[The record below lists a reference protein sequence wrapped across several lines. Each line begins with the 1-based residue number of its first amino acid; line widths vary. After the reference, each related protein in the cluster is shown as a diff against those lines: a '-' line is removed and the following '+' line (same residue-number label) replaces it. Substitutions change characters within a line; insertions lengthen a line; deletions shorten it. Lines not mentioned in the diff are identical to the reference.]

1 MSARPRSSP
10 SGSPEL
16 SPVPRAGWGPERAH
30 RRSPAG
36 QSPHRARS
44 PARLPSPMGTLGAT
58 RGRTGRPVR
67 GLCSRLAS
75 ALSNGA
81 RHWPVNL
88 TKTLVPQCPSR
99 RKKFFV
105 KNTHLLTVFHLSVQN
120 TKGPRNELSVRGCA
134 GAQAAAA
141 LPDAPTLGTS
151 PVRASAVPSHPE
163 GRGPE
168 AMPQAAACSSSHGN
182 VSASLG
188 TRDSCERITTGF
200 PAPSSRRHVLAQL

>member
-1 MSARPRSSP
+1 MHGRALPPAVLRSCPPSP
-10 SGSPEL
+10 G
-16 SPVPRAGWGPERAH
+16 
-30 RRSPAG
+30 PAG
-36 QSPHRARS
+36 AP
-44 PARLPSPMGTLGAT
+44 
-58 RGRTGRPVR
+58 RGRTGAPP
-67 GLCSRLAS
+67 LAS
-75 ALSNGA
+75 LPTEHGA
-81 RHWPVNL
+81 RRGCPAPWGR
-88 TKTLVPQCPSR
+88 LVPRGDAQAARSGVCVPGSR
-99 RKKFFV
+99 QRCRTEPDTGPLTSRKRWFHSVLRGGKTFFV

-120 TKGPRNELSVRGCA
+120 TKGPGNELSVRGCA

-188 TRDSCERITTGF
+188 SRDSCERITTGF